1 MNTDERIFPAKLL
14 LFGEHVLLLGATAL
28 AIPLTAFGGKWA
40 YGRNRSPYFEKM
52 LSFAGSKTLQDVPGL
67 DVESFE
73 KDLQNG
79 LYFDSN
85 IPTGYGLG
93 SSGAFCAAVYQKYV
107 AQPESDPG
115 SLKSI
120 LAKMEG
126 YFHGSSSGIDP
137 LTSYLNAPVI
147 IRRKTEVELAE
158 AQKWEANAP
167 VVFLIDSNLPRSS
180 QKLIDWFL
188 AQSDTTSFARFLQ
201 QQYLVAHEAMV
212 AAWLSADVSAFWENI
227 QAISA
232 YQWNHFSP
240 MIPETLKTV
249 WKESLD
255 HQQFTLKICGAGG
268 GGFVLGFA
276 RSLTK
281 IPMLPAEYAIHLPL
295 ETNQSATG
303 RG

>member
-1 MNTDERIFPAKLL
+1 M
-14 LFGEHVLLLGATAL
+14 LLLGATAL
-28 AIPLTAFGGKWA
+28 AIPLPAFGGKWA

-52 LSFAGSKTLQDVPGL
+52 LSFARSKTLQEVLGL

-73 KDLQNG
+73 KDLHNG

-93 SSGAFCAAVYQKYV
+93 SSGAFCAAVYQRYV
-107 AQPESDPG
+107 EQPELDPG
-115 SLKSI
+115 SLKST

-137 LTSYLNAPVI
+137 MTSYLNLPVI
-147 IRRKTEVELAE
+147 IRRKTEVELANTPI
-158 AQKWEANAP
+158 WGANPP
-167 VVFLIDSNLPRSS
+167 VVFLIDSTLPRSS

-188 AQSDTTSFARFLQ
+188 AQSHTASFARFLQ

-227 QAISA
+227 HAISA

-240 MIPETLKTV
+240 MIPETLKSV
-249 WKESLD
+249 WEKSLD
-255 HQQFTLKICGAGG
+255 HQQFALKICGAGG
-268 GGFVLGFA
+268 GGFVLGFT
-276 RSLTK
+276 RSVAQ
-281 IPMLPAEYAIHLPL
+281 IPILPAQYIIHLPL
-295 ETNQSATG
+295 ETKQPAMG
-303 RG
+303 